1 MRRRIVA
8 KESDAMKI
16 FVWEQRRNDLL
27 RPRLSMKM
35 MDYDLVVQDVIV
47 QQVDDPSGKKEIMQR
62 NYIISCC

>member
-35 MDYDLVVQDVIV
+35 MDYDLVVQDVLV
-47 QQVDDPSGKKEIMQR
+47 QIDDPSGKKKIMQT
-62 NYIISCC
+62 NYFVL

>member
-35 MDYDLVVQDVIV
+35 MDYDLGVQDVLV
-47 QQVDDPSGKKEIMQR
+47 QIDDPSGKKIMQT
-62 NYIISCC
+62 NYFVL

>member
-1 MRRRIVA
+1 
-8 KESDAMKI
+8 MKI

-47 QQVDDPSGKKEIMQR
+47 QQIDDPSGKKEIMQR

>member
-47 QQVDDPSGKKEIMQR
+47 QQIDDPSGKKEIMQR
-62 NYIISCC
+62 N

>member
-47 QQVDDPSGKKEIMQR
+47 QQIDDPSGKKEIMHA
-62 NYIISCC
+62 